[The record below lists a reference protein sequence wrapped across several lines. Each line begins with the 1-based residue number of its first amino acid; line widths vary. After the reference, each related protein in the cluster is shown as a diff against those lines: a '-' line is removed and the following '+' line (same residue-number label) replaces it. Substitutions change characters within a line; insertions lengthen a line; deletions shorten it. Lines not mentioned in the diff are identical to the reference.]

1 MSRIYLIT
9 GAASG
14 IGAAA
19 ASLLSSQG
27 HRVIGVDLK
36 NADINVD
43 LTTAEGRSTMVEQAR
58 ELTGGRLD
66 GVIANAGISA
76 PIAATAQVNY
86 FGAVATLE
94 GLRPLLSESDA
105 PRAVATASMS
115 SLQTAD
121 DELVQAMLDG
131 DEEAAVA
138 RATVLEES
146 GPATGNQIYAS
157 SKQALARWIRR
168 TAPTPEWA
176 GAGIPLNAI
185 APGVVISP
193 MTEQLTNNPEGRA
206 LLDKMVPMPL
216 NGWMP
221 AQSAAE
227 LLAWLISPLNTHL
240 CGQVIFIDGGSDAV
254 LRGDSTW

>member
-1 MSRIYLIT
+1 MSRTYLVT
-9 GAASG
+9 GSASG
-14 IGAAA
+14 IGAATVT
-19 ASLLSSQG
+19 LLTSQG
-27 HRVIGVDLK
+27 HRVIGVDLH

-43 LTTAEGRSTMVEQAR
+43 LTTALGRTTMAEQAR
-58 ELTGGRLD
+58 ELSGGRLD
-66 GVIANAGISA
+66 GIIANAGISA

-94 GLRPLLSESDA
+94 GLRPLLLESDA

-115 SLQTAD
+115 SLQTSD

-131 DEEAAVA
+131 DEEAALA
-138 RATVLEES
+138 RATVLEDG
-146 GPATGNQIYAS
+146 GPQTGHQIYAS
-157 SKQALARWIRR
+157 SKQALARWIRLN
-168 TAPTPEWA
+168 APTPEWA

-193 MTEQLTNNPEGRA
+193 MTENLTNNPEGKA
-206 LLDKMVPMPL
+206 MLEELVPMPL

-221 AQSAAE
+221 AESAAE
-227 LLAWLISPLNTHL
+227 LLSWLISPVNTHL
-240 CGQVIFIDGGSDAV
+240 CGQVVFIDGGTDAV